1 MSVCPSSVHVD
12 MPMDRKGQSGK
23 INIHRREKAGN
34 SRFKIR
40 EKIAPRVYKGREG
53 RRVQQVRPSY
63 VTTKFEFELGNNKS
77 RNGAPVAAWLHIHRI
92 II

>member
-1 MSVCPSSVHVD
+1 MRLFMSVCPSSVHVD

-40 EKIAPRVYKGREG
+40 EKIAPRVYKGRRE
-53 RRVQQVRPSY
+53 RAVVYSKSVRPSY
-63 VTTKFEFELGNNKS
+63 VTRKFEFELGNNKS
-77 RNGAPVAAWLHIHRI
+77 RNGAPVAA
-92 II
+92 